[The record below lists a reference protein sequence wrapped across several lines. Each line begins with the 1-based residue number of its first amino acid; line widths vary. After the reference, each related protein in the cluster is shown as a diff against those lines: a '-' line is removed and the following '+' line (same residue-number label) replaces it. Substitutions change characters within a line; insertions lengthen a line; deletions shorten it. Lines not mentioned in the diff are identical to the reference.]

1 MMQLVRTVVAG
12 AAVLG
17 LAVCAG
23 GCNVGKPAPA
33 PSPSASYTACANNLE
48 AFVKRTE
55 LAQQLF
61 IQQRGVGSASGSSS
75 GQMHA
80 NKSLSCDLRG
90 TSEDVDQFMKN
101 LRTEFQRPVQQ
112 QGGQLDEPIDGET
125 AGDPLGSFELNYAAG
140 NAHGK

>member
-1 MMQLVRTVVAG
+1 MRGQGPDGFSGEWIMRLPKSIVPV

-17 LAVCAG
+17 FAVCAG

-80 NKSLSCDLRG
+80 NKSLSCDL
-90 TSEDVDQFMKN
+90 
-101 LRTEFQRPVQQ
+101 
-112 QGGQLDEPIDGET
+112 
-125 AGDPLGSFELNYAAG
+125 
-140 NAHGK
+140 